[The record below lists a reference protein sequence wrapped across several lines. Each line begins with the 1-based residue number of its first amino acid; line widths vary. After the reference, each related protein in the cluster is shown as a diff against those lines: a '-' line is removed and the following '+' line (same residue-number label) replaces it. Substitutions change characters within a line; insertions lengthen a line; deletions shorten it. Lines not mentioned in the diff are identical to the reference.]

1 MLFKNII
8 IMNLIYICVFH
19 QENYIN
25 LLKILMTSLTTRGNI
40 NKTNTD
46 ILIITSPMFQTL
58 IQNEL
63 SCLNIRPEYYILDLQ
78 TLFEAKCAKLNIF
91 DYENIYKYD
100 KILYLDTDI
109 LINNDI
115 NILFDIELA
124 DKLYVL
130 EEGYIGHEFWGGDFF
145 DFSKYSTNQTAF
157 TSGILYFN
165 NIKIIQELFNSIK
178 AHIADFNYKNN
189 NCIPRCQ
196 DKPFFV
202 YNTILRQTYDN
213 ITMKKYCVNNPDAV
227 SSEIVIYHFPGGQ
240 CDYSNKYNKMIS
252 FNKKIDLFLGIKN
265 KITFITL
272 TNSGYINYTLNCLQS
287 LNNINVQIPLHCYC
301 IGKSCYNSLSSNGFK
316 CSLIDEEENS
326 GFSTYKNGN
335 WSNVVFNK
343 FKIIHENLL
352 KYEYVCY
359 TDGDVVYENNDFLGY
374 LIEKIGDYEMLIQN
388 NCEWLDSVSTGFMFI
403 KSTKN
408 IISLFDPVYIQNNY
422 KLSNDYDINDYLENI
437 KNKINYKLLPLS
449 LFPYGDYYYKN
460 NSFIVPY
467 LIHFNWVVGHEKKA
481 KMIYY
486 GKWFK
491 KTKICHSGK
500 GSFSNQLE
508 GILRLLSH
516 SLNNKAEYQIN
527 YKKTYNFHDN
537 NVGKKQLEEY
547 FLTSLN
553 VLSKNNTNYTVN
565 NFEYF
570 KENYGDSR
578 EYNSINN
585 DDGNN
590 SECEQ
595 NIYLYDGIGVGN
607 PLPPNFEN
615 SDEIMQ
621 SLHKLRN
628 AFVLKNNILPKPSYD
643 NTKINICCHIR
654 LTDALG
660 RKIPDNES
668 LCGIV
673 KYFQKD
679 NNKNRVIIYSNEN
692 TDYLKTENTIIY
704 NPNIDILQALSDF
717 IHADILVTNYSSLS
731 ISAHLLAKETQK
743 VICPNKA
750 SLVFYSRLLNKCI
763 KAKDFIQNSIS

>member
-1 MLFKNII
+1 
-8 IMNLIYICVFH
+8 MNLIYICVFH

-25 LLKILMTSLTTRGNI
+25 LLKILMTSLITRGNI

-46 ILIITSPMFQTL
+46 ILIVTSPVFQTL

-63 SCLNIRPEYYILDLQ
+63 SCLNIHPEYYILDLQ

-91 DYENIYKYD
+91 DYKNISKYD
-100 KILYLDTDI
+100 KILYLDTDT
-109 LINNDI
+109 LINSDI
-115 NILFDIELA
+115 NILFDIEIA

-157 TSGILYFN
+157 TPGILYFN
-165 NIKIIQELFNSIK
+165 NIKIIQDMFNTIK
-178 AHIADFNYKNN
+178 SHIVDFSYKNN
-189 NCIPRCQ
+189 NYIPRCQ
-196 DKPFFV
+196 DKPFIVF
-202 YNTILRQTYDN
+202 NTIARKIYDN
-213 ITMKKYCVNNPDAV
+213 TIMKKYCVNNPDAV
-227 SSEIVIYHFPGGQ
+227 SSEIIIYHFPGGQ
-240 CDYSNKYNKMIS
+240 SDYSNKYNKMIR
-252 FNKKIDLFLGIKN
+252 FNEKIDLFWGIEN
-265 KITFITL
+265 KVTFITL

-287 LNNINVQIPLHCYC
+287 LKNINLHIPLHCYC
-301 IGKSCYNSLSSNGFK
+301 IGKYCYNSLSANGFK

-343 FKIIHENLL
+343 FKIIHQNLL

-388 NCEWLDSVSTGFMFI
+388 NCQGINAVSTGFMFI
-403 KSTKN
+403 KSTENTK
-408 IISLFDPVYIQNNY
+408 SLFDPIYIENNC

-437 KNKINYKLLPLS
+437 KYKINYKLLPLS

-460 NSFIVPY
+460 NSFIIPY
-467 LIHFNWVVGHEKKA
+467 LIHFNWVVGHEKKE

-491 KTKICHSGK
+491 KIKICQSGK

-508 GILRLLSH
+508 GMLRLLSH
-516 SLNNKAEYQIN
+516 SLNNKAEYQTN
-527 YKKTYNFHDN
+527 YKKIFNFDDN
-537 NVGKKQLEEY
+537 NNNNFDKTKLEKY
-547 FLTSLN
+547 LLTSLN
-553 VLSKNNTNYTVN
+553 VLSKNNSNYKDN

-570 KENYGDSR
+570 KEIYGDSR
-578 EYNSINN
+578 LYNSIVNDNNN
-585 DDGNN
+585 DN
-590 SECEQ
+590 ECEQ
-595 NIYLYDGIGVGN
+595 NIYLYDGIGNGN

-615 SDEIMQ
+615 SNEIMQ
-621 SLHKLRN
+621 ALPKLRN
-628 AFVLKNNILPKPSYD
+628 AFVLKNTILPKPSYD
-643 NTKINICCHIR
+643 NTKVNICCHIR
-654 LTDALG
+654 LTDAIG
-660 RKIPDNES
+660 RKIPDNEN
-668 LCGIV
+668 LCDIV

-679 NNKNRVIIYSNEN
+679 NNTNRVIVYSNEN
-692 TDYLKTENTIIY
+692 TDYLKSENTILC
-704 NPNIDILQALSDF
+704 NTNVDILQALSDF

-731 ISAHLLAKETQK
+731 ISAHLLAKETQQ

-750 SLVFYSRLLNKCI
+750 SIVFYSRLLNKCI
-763 KAKDFIQNSIS
+763 KAKDFIQNLNS

>member
-1 MLFKNII
+1 
-8 IMNLIYICVFH
+8 MNLIYICVFH

-25 LLKILMTSLTTRGNI
+25 LLKILMTSLITRGNI

-46 ILIITSPMFQTL
+46 ILIITSPVFQTL

-63 SCLNIRPEYYILDLQ
+63 SCFNIDLEYYILDLQ

-91 DYENIYKYD
+91 DYENINKYD
-100 KILYLDTDI
+100 KILYLDTDT

-145 DFSKYSTNQTAF
+145 NFSKYSTDQTAF
-157 TSGILYFN
+157 TPGILYFN
-165 NIKIIQELFNSIK
+165 NIKIIQDLFNSIK
-178 AHIADFNYKNN
+178 THIADFIYKNN
-189 NCIPRCQ
+189 NSIPRCQ
-196 DKPFFV
+196 DKPFIV
-202 YNTILRQTYDN
+202 YNTITRKIYDN
-213 ITMKKYCVNNPDAV
+213 VIMKKYCVNNPDAV
-227 SSEIVIYHFPGGQ
+227 SSEIIIYHFPGGQ
-240 CDYSNKYNKMIS
+240 CDYSNKYNKMIN
-252 FNKKIDLFLGIKN
+252 FNKKIELFLGIEN
-265 KITFITL
+265 KIAFITL

-287 LNNINVQIPLHCYC
+287 LNNINLQIPLHCYC
-301 IGKSCYNSLSSNGFK
+301 IGKFCYNNLSSSGFK

-326 GFSTYKNGN
+326 GLSTYKNGN
-335 WSNVVFNK
+335 WSNTVFNK

-374 LIEKIGDYEMLIQN
+374 LTEKIGDYEMLIQN
-388 NCEWLDSVSTGFMFI
+388 NCEGLHAVSTGFMFI
-403 KSTKN
+403 RSTKN
-408 IISLFDPVYIQNNY
+408 MISLFDPIYIENNY

-460 NSFIVPY
+460 NSFILPY
-467 LIHFNWVVGHEKKA
+467 LIHFNWVIGHEKKE

-500 GSFSNQLE
+500 GSFGNQLE
-508 GILRLLSH
+508 GMLRLLSH
-516 SLNNKAEYQIN
+516 SLNNKAEYQTN
-527 YKKTYNFHDN
+527 YKKIFNFDDN
-537 NVGKKQLEEY
+537 NNFDKKQLQEY

-553 VLSKNNTNYTVN
+553 VLSKNNNNHKEN

-570 KENYGDSR
+570 KELYGDNRS
-578 EYNSINN
+578 YNSINN
-585 DDGNN
+585 DDNN
-590 SECEQ
+590 NTECEQ
-595 NIYLYDGIGVGN
+595 NIYLYDGICFGGS
-607 PLPPNFEN
+607 LPPNFEN
-615 SDEIMQ
+615 SDEIIH
-621 SLHKLRN
+621 SLPKLKS
-628 AFVLKNNILPKPSYD
+628 AFVLKNHILPKPSYD

-654 LTDALG
+654 LTDAIG
-660 RKIPDNES
+660 RKISDNEN
-668 LCGIV
+668 LCDVV

-679 NNKNRVIIYSNEN
+679 NNTNRVIIYSNDNIEH
-692 TDYLKTENTIIY
+692 LKSENTILC
-704 NPNIDILQALSDF
+704 NPNLDILQTLSDF

-743 VICPNKA
+743 VIYPNKA
-750 SLVFYSRLLNKCI
+750 SILFHSRLLNKCI
-763 KAKDFIQNSIS
+763 KANDFIQNSTS